1 MNKKTLDKMTHIIV
15 AIIII
20 IIIVIVILQFIL
32 KRNKPACNGY
42 IGINTECEY
51 CKMVKGEHY
60 HFLDNVVDG
69 PFYDMKSTGVMCSY
83 CADHPGEKHY
93 HENCT

>member
-1 MNKKTLDKMTHIIV
+1 MNGQSISTLLTFLTELLTYVKKDD
-15 AIIII
+15 
-20 IIIVIVILQFIL
+20 
-32 KRNKPACNGY
+32 KPACNGY

-60 HFLDNVVDG
+60 HFLDNVVAG

-83 CADHPGEKHY
+83 CAAHPGEKHY
-93 HENCT
+93 HEPCK